1 MAGAPRGLGRGL
13 DALFKANEE
22 PAAAAGATTPNTLPL
37 RMLKPNPNQ
46 PRKAFTEEALE
57 ELASSIKAQGVL
69 QPLLVRPL
77 KDGDTSF
84 YEIVAGERRW
94 RASRMVGLREV
105 PVIIKEMTDLETLAV
120 GLIENLQ
127 REDLNPME
135 EALGMQELKEKFGLS
150 QEDLSQ
156 KLGKSRSSIAN
167 TLRLLQLSESARG
180 MLQNGTISAGH
191 ARTLLAVGEDV
202 RAEMLDRIIKDM
214 LTVREAEAMAQYWK
228 AHGELPPASG
238 AEKGKEAKG
247 ARPAVSL
254 SERMVDIHTQLSS
267 VFSGKVAVSGTEEKG
282 KVTLSFSSQ
291 DELNELLARLGVTVN
306 G

>member
-1 MAGAPRGLGRGL
+1 MAVPSRGLGRGL

-22 PAAAAGATTPNTLPL
+22 PIVGAELPNKLPL
-37 RMLKPNPNQ
+37 RMLKANPNQ
-46 PRKAFTEEALE
+46 PRKAFTEEALG
-57 ELASSIKAQGVL
+57 ELAASIKEQGVL
-69 QPLLVRPL
+69 QPLLVRPVTNP
-77 KDGDTSF
+77 DGDF

-94 RASRMVGLREV
+94 RASRMAGLREV
-105 PVIIKEMTDLETLAV
+105 PVIIREMTDLETLAI

-135 EALGMQELKEKFGLS
+135 EALGMQELKEKFSLS

-156 KLGKSRSSIAN
+156 KLSKSRSAIAN
-167 TLRLLQLSESARG
+167 TLRLLQLSEAARA

-191 ARTLLAVGEDV
+191 ARTVLSVGETV
-202 RAEMLDRIIKDM
+202 REQMLERIIKDM

-228 AHGELPPASG
+228 QHGELPETVVAAKPAG
-238 AEKGKEAKG
+238 ETVK
-247 ARPAVSL
+247 RIPVSV
-254 SERMVDIHTQLSS
+254 SERMQTIQANLHS
-267 VFSGKVAVSGTEEKG
+267 VLDVKVAVSGTEERG

-291 DELNELLARLGVTVN
+291 EQLSSLLAKLGIPVN

>member
-13 DALFKANEE
+13 DALFKSNEE
-22 PAAAAGATTPNTLPL
+22 PVATGGTTPNTLPL

-46 PRKAFTEEALE
+46 PRKAFAEEGLE
-57 ELASSIKAQGVL
+57 ELASSIRAQGVL
-69 QPLLVRPL
+69 QPLLVRPV
-77 KDGDTSF
+77 KNGEETF

-94 RASRMVGLREV
+94 RASRMAGIREV
-105 PVIIKEMTDLETLAV
+105 PVIIREMTDLETLAV

-135 EALGMQELKEKFGLS
+135 EALGMQELKDKFGLS

-156 KLGKSRSSIAN
+156 KLSKSRSSIAN
-167 TLRLLQLSESARG
+167 TLRLLQLSEAARA

-191 ARTLLAVGEDV
+191 ARTLLSVAEEV
-202 RAEMLDRIIKDM
+202 RDEMLERIIKQM
-214 LTVREAEAMAQYWK
+214 LTVRQAEAMAQYWK
-228 AHGELPPASG
+228 AHGELPAHEG
-238 AEKGKEAKG
+238 AEAVKEAK
-247 ARPAVSL
+247 AQRPAMVL
-254 SERMVDIHTQLSS
+254 SPRMKDIHSTLST

-291 DELNELLARLGVTVN
+291 DELNELLTRLGVTVN